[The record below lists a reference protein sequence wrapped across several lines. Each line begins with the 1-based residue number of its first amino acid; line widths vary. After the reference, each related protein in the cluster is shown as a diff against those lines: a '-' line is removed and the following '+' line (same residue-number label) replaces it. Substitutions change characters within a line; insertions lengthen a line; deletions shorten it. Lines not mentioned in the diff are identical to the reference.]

1 MNLQTLRV
9 YVTAG
14 PHRVSAAFI
23 QKFEAPVDDL
33 LTPIDY
39 TLADTQIGSGY
50 GITALPHLR
59 DFAITGPLKVTGISD
74 TPSRRRIFTCRPT
87 LPAEEAGCAR
97 EIIQNLT
104 RHRLPRQRERG

>member
-1 MNLQTLRV
+1 M
-9 YVTAG
+9 TAG
-14 PHRVSAAFI
+14 PHACRRPSSRSS
-23 QKFEAPVDDL
+23 KRPVDDL

-59 DFAITGPLKVTGISD
+59 DFAITGPFKVTGMSD
-74 TPSRRRIFTCRPT
+74 TPSRRRVFTCRPT

-97 EIIQNLT
+97 EIMQQPGHA
-104 RHRLPRQRERG
+104 RVSRAGQRARTWPD